1 MVLPNASRNDGVALR
16 DIVERFDGFLLSYV
30 ARLIVG
36 KWVFF
41 FTAFNRCIPFTDLGL
56 FEFSFFSQLGHTL
69 ERVFNIR
76 MDRVFDALIFIM
88 LGNVDVDVDNFC
100 VRCEFG
106 D

>member
-1 MVLPNASRNDGVALR
+1 MLPYASRNDGIALR

-41 FTAFNRCIPFTDLGL
+41 FQPSIVAFHLLILGF
-56 FEFSFFSQLGHTL
+56 FEFSFFSQLGHSL
-69 ERVFNIR
+69 KRVFNIR
-76 MDRVFDALIFIM
+76 MDGVFDALVFIM